1 MELVYI
7 IHQQLQFILI
17 ICCITL
23 NDTRIIR
30 FHIHEELKINT
41 FIGNLLNHVNGS
53 LNNLRFVK
61 LSNHDDSSKLFHVDE
76 YTGDISN
83 LYRLDRE
90 KLCLINNQLNKEQ
103 KFYEQSMKQS
113 IINYPILTKC
123 ELYFSVNCLNTTP
136 LINISNHIKY
146 KPPVSNKLITI
157 FDVIIELKDIN
168 DNGCQFIP
176 SNQQIIKIREDS
188 LINDTRF
195 TLNIPYDPDDMIN
208 GNSVKPDRI
217 WIKNDSNIINN
228 NQNILNYFKLH
239 SLSLSNNVTIFNIY
253 LELELIQK
261 LDYEKQQSY
270 SFQIVA
276 DDGHLSGDHQC
287 YLNVTILVEDCN
299 DHMPIF
305 EQSMYIVNV
314 SEDTPIDQIILKLK
328 AIDEDEHENG
338 RIIYSFSS
346 YTDDMDEDKFFY
358 IDSDTGEIRLRNRLD
373 YRQKPQHVLKVFAKN
388 PENTTLGHLKSQI
401 ISELSVTQI
410 IVNVI
415 DVNDHFPRVRVL
427 SPTGSKDLEII
438 EESPPGQ
445 DIGIVEVSDGDTGTN
460 AFVNCKIINQTMSGV
475 LRLIPINIEG
485 VHLGLTSSN
494 HKYKITMEKR
504 IDREENDVIEFTILC
519 HDGGIPSLTT
529 TLTQRIK
536 IIDINDHDPIC
547 EQNVYNVEIIEDSDP
562 ERSKSNFEIITI
574 HATDKD
580 EGQNAK
586 LRFSLDHETPT
597 FLLNIITI
605 DSNSGTVSTLGNL
618 DREKLN
624 EFTVTIICSDYGE
637 PIRTIKIL
645 IHVKVLDYND
655 NSPVYSQPYLQ
666 FNIKEN
672 NAIGQLIGT
681 FYVTDKDLGKNAE
694 LDIYIEENIERP
706 NMYLTPLSNNLNI
719 LNDIE
724 QLRFNS
730 RGLLLSSGL
739 RQRKYIESI
748 SKFRLN
754 SYLLH
759 RNYYNALTTNETS
772 YEVKLYIESVIDR
785 ENLITKSTNYISKAL
800 SIYETFEYVNHDYK
814 RLSQLT
820 NKTNYSMLTP
830 MIILIVHAQDKGIP
844 KLSETIQIRIQI
856 LDQNDNSPRFIFP
869 NSTNLNRTKIFLS
882 YKEPKGYAF
891 TQIQAVDDDAGENGT
906 VIYFI
911 HSGNDDNYFI
921 LDQNTGT
928 LSINKKIP
936 YTAIGEHILKIE
948 ARDCGQPYHFTITDF
963 IIEIDDSTSKAYLSM
978 NYYHLNNADEFS
990 SFGSSG
996 YKLNFY
1002 IVIAIITSACIIS
1015 TILICSVFII
1025 LRRSKRNNVSHDR
1038 SNKIDNNT
1046 RNHCTTNITYSPS
1059 NWSKI
1064 DQSQNYDFS
1073 RPSNSYRVIHSISDC
1088 LSQFPNIEGQTSLE
1102 LTNYPNGKLLSSP
1115 HQDSMFSKCS
1125 NKNISTE
1132 YWDYNDYNNDNNHM
1146 DINTNNMNRHNDLMD
1161 NQKIEIYIPS
1171 YQYMK
1176 MMDLTDE
1183 TDLKYSYDAHSNY
1196 FDETQQKFSLKAYQ
1210 NDGIIQ

>member
-1 MELVYI
+1 MELVSI

-30 FHIHEELKINT
+30 FHIDEELKINT
-41 FIGNLLNHVNGS
+41 YIGNLLNYVNGS

-61 LSNHDDSSKLFHVDE
+61 LFNHDDYSKLFHVDE

-90 KLCLINNQLNKEQ
+90 KLCLINNQFNKEQ

-136 LINISNHIKY
+136 LLNISNHIKY
-146 KPPVSNKLITI
+146 KPPVSNKLVTI
-157 FDVIIELKDIN
+157 FDIIIELNDIN

-176 SNQQIIKIREDS
+176 SNQQLIKIREDS
-188 LINDTRF
+188 FINDTRF

-208 GNSVKPDRI
+208 GNSVKSDRI
-217 WIKNDSNIINN
+217 WINNNSNIINN

-239 SLSLSNNVTIFNIY
+239 SLSLLNNITISNIY

-270 SFQIVA
+270 TFQIIA
-276 DDGHLSGDHQC
+276 DDGIQSNDHQC

-328 AIDEDEHENG
+328 AIDEDEYENG
-338 RIIYSFSS
+338 RIIYSFNS
-346 YTDDMDEDKFFY
+346 YTDDMDEEKFFY
-358 IDSDTGEIRLRNRLD
+358 IDSDTGEIRIRNRLD
-373 YRQKPQHVLKVFAKN
+373 YRQKPQHILKVFAKN
-388 PENTTLGHLKSQI
+388 PDNTTLGHLKSSQI

-460 AFVNCKIINQTMSGV
+460 ALVNCKIINQTISGV
-475 LRLIPINIEG
+475 LRLVPINIEG
-485 VHLGLTSSN
+485 SHLGLTSSN

-529 TLTQRIK
+529 TITQRIK

-547 EQNVYNVEIIEDSDP
+547 EQNIYNIDIIEDSDP

-580 EGQNAK
+580 EGQNGK

-624 EFTVTIICSDYGE
+624 KFTITIICSDYGE

-645 IHVKVLDYND
+645 IHVNVLDYND
-655 NSPVYSQPYLQ
+655 NPPIYSQSYLQ
-666 FNIKEN
+666 FNINEN
-672 NAIGQLIGT
+672 NVIGQLIGT

-694 LDIYIEENIERP
+694 LDIYIEKNIEQS
-706 NMYLTPLSNNLNI
+706 NIYLTILNKHLNI
-719 LNDIE
+719 PNNIE
-724 QLRFNS
+724 QLKFNS
-730 RGLLLSSGL
+730 KSVLHSSYL
-739 RQRKYIESI
+739 KQTKYIESLL
-748 SKFRLN
+748 KFQLN
-754 SYLLH
+754 SYPLH
-759 RNYYNALTTNETS
+759 RNYYNTMTTNETS
-772 YEVKLYIESVIDR
+772 LYEVKLYIESIIDR
-785 ENLITKSTNYISKAL
+785 ENLIIKHTNYISKTL
-800 SIYETFEYVNHDYK
+800 TTYETFQYVNYNYN
-814 RLSQLT
+814 RLLSL
-820 NKTNYSMLTP
+820 NNHTNYSILTP
-830 MIILIVHAQDKGIP
+830 MIILIVHAQDNGIP
-844 KLSETIQIRIQI
+844 KLFETIQICIEI
-856 LDQNDNSPRFIFP
+856 LDQNDNSPYFLFP
-869 NSTNLNRTKIFLS
+869 NSTNLNKTKIFLS

-891 TQIQAVDDDAGENGT
+891 TQVT
-906 VIYFI
+906 V
-911 HSGNDDNYFI
+911 GN
-921 LDQNTGT
+921 
-928 LSINKKIP
+928 
-936 YTAIGEHILKIE
+936 
-948 ARDCGQPYHFTITDF
+948 
-963 IIEIDDSTSKAYLSM
+963 ID
-978 NYYHLNNADEFS
+978 
-990 SFGSSG
+990 
-996 YKLNFY
+996 
-1002 IVIAIITSACIIS
+1002 
-1015 TILICSVFII
+1015 
-1025 LRRSKRNNVSHDR
+1025 
-1038 SNKIDNNT
+1038 
-1046 RNHCTTNITYSPS
+1046 
-1059 NWSKI
+1059 
-1064 DQSQNYDFS
+1064 
-1073 RPSNSYRVIHSISDC
+1073 
-1088 LSQFPNIEGQTSLE
+1088 
-1102 LTNYPNGKLLSSP
+1102 
-1115 HQDSMFSKCS
+1115 
-1125 NKNISTE
+1125 
-1132 YWDYNDYNNDNNHM
+1132 
-1146 DINTNNMNRHNDLMD
+1146 
-1161 NQKIEIYIPS
+1161 
-1171 YQYMK
+1171 
-1176 MMDLTDE
+1176 
-1183 TDLKYSYDAHSNY
+1183 
-1196 FDETQQKFSLKAYQ
+1196 
-1210 NDGIIQ
+1210 